1 MVVTSSQNPPKRN
14 TSSAQRGGQS
24 VKMLITTVSLASIL
38 GGWALLSAER
48 TQASK
53 DTRTA
58 TLAPRP
64 TATADVALQL
74 PPLPTLVPP
83 PTGMPALPTQV
94 AVPTPI
100 PLPTLRVVNQAPPQ
114 RVVHVGGGGG
124 GGGGGG
130 NSGPAPAAQTGSS
143 K

>member
-14 TSSAQRGGQS
+14 PSPAQKGGQG

-38 GGWALLSAER
+38 GGWAMLSAER

-53 DTRTA
+53 DTRPA
-58 TLAPRP
+58 TLAPRA
-64 TATADVALQL
+64 TATAGVALHL

-83 PTGMPALPTQV
+83 PTGLPALPTQM
-94 AVPTPI
+94 ALPTPL
-100 PLPTLRVVNQAPPQ
+100 PQPTLRVVNQAPPQ

-124 GGGGGG
+124 GGGGGD
-130 NSGPAPAAQTGSS
+130 SGPAPAAQTGSS